1 MIKTANLGYPR
12 FGAKRELK
20 QALESFWKGK
30 SSQDDFLRV
39 CYELR
44 RQNWKLQQDAEID
57 FIPSN
62 DFSAY
67 DQVLDMIATV
77 GAVPERYKWAGENVD
92 LETYFA
98 MARGSQSASGDTPA
112 MEMTKWFDTNYHYIV
127 PEFESGQ
134 TFKLASTKIIDEF
147 KEAVELGIKTRPVLL
162 GPVSFLILGKSM
174 AGGFSQLDLL
184 NALLPVYQLILKKL
198 SEARAEWVQIDEPCL
213 VLDLNKEEAAAYKQ
227 AYRKLANPNY
237 PKLML
242 TTYFGDLRDNL
253 PLVAELPVAGLH
265 IDLVRSPG
273 QIDEVLKL
281 LPVSM
286 LLSLGLLDGRNVW
299 RADLDAALL
308 KIKRAIQTLGEDR
321 VIFAPSCSLLF
332 CPYDLD
338 LETGLDAEL
347 QSWLAFA
354 KQKIEELKRLKGA
367 ANSGSNAGLLEN
379 RKAIDSRRNS
389 ERTHNTAVRKR
400 LAEITS
406 AMLQRTSPH
415 EKRKAIQAKSI
426 ALPPF
431 PTTTI
436 GSFPQTQEVRAQ
448 RAAFRKGN
456 INQQEY
462 DEFLRA
468 ETERTIRFQE
478 EIGLDVLVHGEFERT
493 DMVEYFGEQ
502 LSGFA
507 FTQHGWVQ
515 SYGSRGVRP
524 PIIYGDVSRPEPMT
538 VSWSVYAQ
546 SLTKKFVKGMLTGPV
561 TILEWSFV
569 RDDQPRADTCRQI
582 ALAIRDEVQDL
593 EANGIQIIQIDEPA
607 FREGLPLRRAD
618 WDNYLKWAVECFL
631 LASSG
636 VNDSTQ
642 IHTHMCYSE
651 FNDIIESIGE
661 MDADVISIEASRS
674 KMELLEAFERYEY
687 PNDIGP
693 GVYDIHSPLV
703 PTQEE
708 MEELLKT
715 ALGVIRKEQLWA
727 NPDCGLKTRNWKEV
741 EPSLRG
747 MVKAARALR
756 KKVDQ
761 GE

>member
-174 AGGFSQLDLL
+174 AEGFSQLDLL

-426 ALPPF
+426 TLPPF

-493 DMVEYFGEQ
+493 DMVD
-502 LSGFA
+502 
-507 FTQHGWVQ
+507 
-515 SYGSRGVRP
+515 RK
-524 PIIYGDVSRPEPMT
+524 
-538 VSWSVYAQ
+538 SV
-546 SLTKKFVKGMLTGPV
+546 V
-561 TILEWSFV
+561 
-569 RDDQPRADTCRQI
+569 
-582 ALAIRDEVQDL
+582 
-593 EANGIQIIQIDEPA
+593 
-607 FREGLPLRRAD
+607 
-618 WDNYLKWAVECFL
+618 
-631 LASSG
+631 
-636 VNDSTQ
+636 
-642 IHTHMCYSE
+642 
-651 FNDIIESIGE
+651 
-661 MDADVISIEASRS
+661 
-674 KMELLEAFERYEY
+674 
-687 PNDIGP
+687 
-693 GVYDIHSPLV
+693 
-703 PTQEE
+703 
-708 MEELLKT
+708 
-715 ALGVIRKEQLWA
+715 
-727 NPDCGLKTRNWKEV
+727 
-741 EPSLRG
+741 
-747 MVKAARALR
+747 
-756 KKVDQ
+756 
-761 GE
+761 